1 MEKKQT
7 VYFRFPAGSEGAES
21 MKKLVEAITT
31 YEDKAEELAMEMGV
45 TEYYHDSTAEFGG
58 IGLFSFGRKPKSSVF
73 KQVDVISHKEGESK
87 CQLDKLYQLNVN
99 SEDLV
104 MTEEETEKHLG
115 LTNVLISSQH
125 YTWLEIKHRLTIS
138 SAAQMCGYKL
148 TGDKERDDEYITM
161 QLGGKKFRIVT
172 VLKSKSQQAIE
183 WYKAVNRLP
192 TLPPFT
198 SNQYAGVP
206 VEGRQPVY
214 FFFNIAGDFFCKAP
228 AYSSFP
234 HETLTESAFTSIYEG
249 LNTNRT

>member
-1 MEKKQT
+1 MEKKT
-7 VYFRFPAGSEGAES
+7 VYFRFPAGSEGAER
-21 MKKLVEAITT
+21 MTKLVELIKDC
-31 YEDKAEELAMEMGV
+31 EDKAEELACAMDA
-45 TEYYHDSTAEFGG
+45 TSYYPDTTAEFGG
-58 IGLFSFGRKPKSSVF
+58 IGLFSFGRKPKASMF
-73 KQVDVISHKEGESK
+73 KQVDVLSQEKGGK
-87 CQLDKLYQLNVN
+87 VCQLDKLYQLNVD

-104 MTEEETEKHLG
+104 ITEEETEKHLG

-234 HETLTESAFTSIYEG
+234 HETLTESAFTSIYEE

>member
-31 YEDKAEELAMEMGV
+31 CEDKAEELALEMGV

-58 IGLFSFGRKPKSSVF
+58 IGLMSFERKPKSSVF
-73 KQVDVISHKEGESK
+73 KQVDVIAHEEGRSK
-87 CQLDKLYQLNVN
+87 CQLDKLYQLNVD

-115 LTNVLISSQH
+115 RTDVLISLQH
-125 YTWLEIKHRLTIS
+125 YTWLEIKHRITIS
-138 SAAQMCGYKL
+138 MAAQMCGYKL
-148 TGDKERDDEYITM
+148 TCDKCRDNEYITM

-172 VLKSKSQQAIE
+172 VLKSKSQKAIE

-198 SNQYAGVP
+198 SNRYAGVSA
-206 VEGRQPVY
+206 ETKQPVY
-214 FFFNIAGDFFCKAP
+214 FFFDSEGCFYCKSP
-228 AYSSFP
+228 DYSVYP
-234 HETLTESAFTSIYEG
+234 HEVMTGITFNAIYHE
-249 LNTNRT
+249 LNNIQP

>member
-1 MEKKQT
+1 MEKKT

-21 MKKLVEAITT
+21 MKKLVEEITT
-31 YEDKAEELAMEMGV
+31 CEDKAEELALEMGV

-58 IGLFSFGRKPKSSVF
+58 IGLMSFERKPKSSVF

-87 CQLDKLYQLNVN
+87 CQLDKLYQLNVD
-99 SEDLV
+99 SVDLV

-198 SNQYAGVP
+198 SNQYAGVSA
-206 VEGRQPVY
+206 ETQQPVY
-214 FFFNIAGDFFCKAP
+214 FFFDCAGNFFCKAP
-228 AYSSFP
+228 DYSSYQ
-234 HETLTESAFTSIYEG
+234 HDILTEAAFNGIYRE
-249 LNTNRT
+249 LNDCQP

>member
-1 MEKKQT
+1 MEKKT
-7 VYFRFPAGSEGAES
+7 VYFRFPAGSEGAER
-21 MKKLVEAITT
+21 MTKLVELIKDC
-31 YEDKAEELAMEMGV
+31 EDKEEELACAMDA
-45 TEYYHDSTAEFGG
+45 TSYYPDTTAEFGG
-58 IGLFSFGRKPKSSVF
+58 IGLFSFGRKPKASMF
-73 KQVDVISHKEGESK
+73 KQVDVLSQEKGSK
-87 CQLDKLYQLNVN
+87 VCQLDKLYQLNVD

-104 MTEEETEKHLG
+104 MTEEETEKHLC

-148 TGDKERDDEYITM
+148 TGDKQRDDEYITM

-198 SNQYAGVP
+198 SNRYAGVP

-234 HETLTESAFTSIYEG
+234 HEILTESAFTSIYEG